1 MEKGRKELILKVIP
15 TTNANII
22 SLNNLYLKCHK
33 PLPAGLSKL
42 KRFHGIW
49 WNTISRIKTCL
60 LLSSPET
67 LQLPVNVGD
76 ITGSKKALS
85 HFEKF
90 FLFCVLS
97 NKFLKHHTSPVLF
110 ILLLLFC
117 FYPLFVFCILIDV
130 VLVKKIWG
138 EEWQFDIKSVLR
150 HFSMWQWRM
159 FNTNQVPLIPSK
171 ENYDCLLYRYE

>member
-1 MEKGRKELILKVIP
+1 MEKGRKELIPKVIP
-15 TTNANII
+15 TTNANTI
-22 SLNNLYLKCHK
+22 SLKNLYLKCRK
-33 PLPAGLSKL
+33 PLAAGLSKL
-42 KRFHGIW
+42 KQFHGIW

-76 ITGSKKALS
+76 VTGSKKALS

-110 ILLLLFC
+110 FVVVILFLS
-117 FYPLFVFCILIDV
+117 II
-130 VLVKKIWG
+130 
-138 EEWQFDIKSVLR
+138 
-150 HFSMWQWRM
+150 
-159 FNTNQVPLIPSK
+159 
-171 ENYDCLLYRYE
+171 CLLHPDICSPS